1 MAVTSATLGAAE
13 VQALVGRPRA
23 FVAKGAERRG
33 LVTACLSRSERKGLS
48 DKGRQQGWLP
58 W

>member
-33 LVTACLSRSERKGLS
+33 LVLERW
-48 DKGRQQGWLP
+48 D
-58 W
+58 

>member
-1 MAVTSATLGAAE
+1 MFYCCPGGGRSAPVMAVTSATLGAAE

-33 LVTACLSRSERKGLS
+33 LVLERW
-48 DKGRQQGWLP
+48 D
-58 W
+58 